1 MLNKIKEE
9 VSWANTFNIYIIIKQ
24 NILNTFFFSFFISL
38 IKNFLMTF
46 LSEILIYSYNAPSL
60 DLWCFSGVFWK
71 KKSASTSD
79 KDQESTKMNAY
90 N

>member
-1 MLNKIKEE
+1 
-9 VSWANTFNIYIIIKQ
+9 
-24 NILNTFFFSFFISL
+24 
-38 IKNFLMTF
+38 MTF
-46 LSEILIYSYNAPSL
+46 LSEILIYSYNAASL